1 MTGRRSCYRT
11 EIADRILHELSGGR
25 TLSDICGDPG
35 MPPESTVGQWATD
48 DREGFAA
55 RYRRVRELSHPM
67 TCRPTIYTAEI
78 ADRILGE
85 LIGGRTL
92 VDVCKD
98 EGMPAQSTVRQWA
111 TKDLNGFAARY
122 RRAREIRPRI
132 GRATLY
138 TAEIADRILNE
149 LMEGRSLVDVCDD
162 PGMPSSSTVRL
173 WANENREGFGPRYRR
188 AREIGYHAVADEI
201 LRIADDDRKDLIEHR
216 RENGHIDITPNAANV
231 SRSRLRCN
239 MRLWMLSK
247 MLPRIY
253 GNKLDLNA
261 GEGVRDTLAELLR
274 EIDGTTRGLPNQ
286 DLMVTLPDPLEDED
300 DED

>member
-67 TCRPTIYTAEI
+67 TCRP
-78 ADRILGE
+78 
-85 LIGGRTL
+85 
-92 VDVCKD
+92 
-98 EGMPAQSTVRQWA
+98 
-111 TKDLNGFAARY
+111 
-122 RRAREIRPRI
+122 
-132 GRATLY
+132 TLY

-239 MRLWMLSK
+239 VRLWMLSK